1 MAEVTFIQILHLL
14 NSSNI
19 AANNRLTEITQNV
32 RHPAG
37 KYMFKV
43 NCRRTRTRCE
53 ICSKLTIKT
62 LERPQWRCSGV
73 FIVNFEQ
80 VNAGWEGEQKQT
92 FLSITQ
98 LTFIR
103 SESTTETEKAVK
115 H

>member
-19 AANNRLTEITQNV
+19 AANNHLTEITQNV

-43 NCRRTRTRCE
+43 NYRRTRTRCE
-53 ICSKLTIKT
+53 ICSKLTIKK

-73 FIVNFEQ
+73 IVNFEQ